1 MRWKTL
7 NCISKFRENNTKA
20 MVISKRLKFPKD
32 ETFSSPEPVVSW
44 SRGRET
50 RGYTG
55 RLQIK
60 PSGSGDENED
70 DRTDTNFIASIRI
83 YFKRSKGTQNSLN
96 FVLSMHFGENR
107 RWVSLYLG

>member
-7 NCISKFRENNTKA
+7 NCISNFRENNTDA

-32 ETFSSPEPVVSW
+32 DPFSSPESFVSW

-60 PSGSGDENED
+60 PSGYGDENED
-70 DRTDTNFIASIRI
+70 DRADTNFIASIRI
-83 YFKRSKGTQNSLN
+83 YF
-96 FVLSMHFGENR
+96 
-107 RWVSLYLG
+107 